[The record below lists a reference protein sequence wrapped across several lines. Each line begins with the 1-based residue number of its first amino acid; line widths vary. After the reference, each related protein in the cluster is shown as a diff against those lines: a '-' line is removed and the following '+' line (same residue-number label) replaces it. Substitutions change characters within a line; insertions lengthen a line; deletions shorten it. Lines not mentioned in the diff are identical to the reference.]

1 MLLLRDASK
10 VLRYFLKC
18 YAAQPRTHTSATEM
32 NNHTDPH
39 QSDSQIGAF
48 EPVNPERFAAAQKST
63 WVSIAINV
71 LLTSLQMVGC
81 FFAHSQALMADG
93 LHSLSDLLSDVLVL
107 FANRHGN
114 RHADAEH
121 PYGHARIETAAT
133 LILGTFLA
141 TLGVVLLVAAAMRLQ
156 HPEALRAV
164 NPLALAIAVLALVAK
179 EGLFRYMLPVAKRV
193 RSQMLVANAWHARSD
208 AASSLVVIVGVA
220 GNLLGY
226 TFLDLVAAAVVGVM
240 IAHMGGKLALEA
252 MAELIDTGLD
262 AEEVEAIRQTLLNV
276 HGVRGL
282 HELRTRK
289 MADNALVDAHIM
301 VDPKIS
307 VSEGH
312 YIAELA
318 RHAVLKNH
326 HVMDVMVHIDPEDD
340 LTAKPNAH
348 LPSRPGLLAHLVER
362 LEEPGLLNNRVVFHY
377 LDGKVDAEIY
387 LSSDQRLAGQADELQ
402 ARCDELVRDDELFR
416 IIHVHRIHAQ
426 N

>member
-1 MLLLRDASK
+1 MKNHS
-10 VLRYFLKC
+10 
-18 YAAQPRTHTSATEM
+18 TS
-32 NNHTDPH
+32 H
-39 QSDSQIGAF
+39 QSQTAIGAF
-48 EPVNPERFAAAQKST
+48 EPVHPERFAAAQKST
-63 WVSIAINV
+63 WVSIGINV
-71 LLTSLQMVGC
+71 LLTTFQVAGGFVS
-81 FFAHSQALMADG
+81 HSQALMADG
-93 LHSLSDLLSDVLVL
+93 LHSLSDLLSDILVL
-107 FANRHGN
+107 YANRHGN
-114 RHADAEH
+114 RHADANH

-141 TLGVVLLVAAAMRLQ
+141 VLGVVLLVAAAMRLQ
-156 HPEALRAV
+156 HPEALQAV
-164 NPLALAIAVLALVAK
+164 NPLALAIAVLALAAK
-179 EGLFRYMLPVAKRV
+179 EGLFRYMLAVAKRV

-289 MADNALVDAHIM
+289 MADNALVDAHVM

-312 YIAELA
+312 YIAESA

-340 LTAKPNAH
+340 MQARPNAH
-348 LPSRPGLLAHLVER
+348 LPSRPGLLAYLAEHLDTPALVDS
-362 LEEPGLLNNRVVFHY
+362 RVVFHY

-387 LSSDQRLAGQADELQ
+387 LVQSAEGVDALQ
-402 ARCDELVRDDELFR
+402 SRCDELAREDPLFR
-416 IIHVHRIHAQ
+416 AIHVHRSHAQ